1 MPRNRART
9 RTDREMRVSI
19 VNTEDRGGA
28 ANAAIR
34 LHQGLLAL
42 NVDSKLIV
50 YRGREAADNKI
61 VRAQKP
67 IATTLAQSAMRL
79 FLSHHRGLDKSP
91 RSKPVSTCELFS
103 DCRSANGVALKLHP
117 AEIDVL
123 NLHWVAR
130 FVDLPSLLPR
140 FAGKVPIVWTLHDMQ
155 PLTGGC
161 HYTAGCEA
169 FRSGC
174 QNCPQLIQPG
184 ARDASAE
191 IFQARLAALSHL
203 GDRDLHIVAPS
214 KWLLNEAAR
223 SAALSRF
230 SGTCIPYGLDT
241 DAFRPIPKDLA
252 RQKLGLPRH
261 KRLLLFV
268 SACVQNHRKGLDL
281 LIGAVA
287 QARQRYPDL
296 QVVAV
301 GAKGKSGDDPFAGLD
316 MITLGTLTDECRLAE
331 AYSAADLFVIPS
343 RQDNLPNTM
352 LESIACGTPVVGFDI
367 GGIPDAVRP
376 GQTGWL
382 AKQLSQESLA
392 AAISEALL
400 AMEDRGLVARYQ
412 ANCRQIAETE
422 FALVRQAEDYCKL
435 FRGLVEHQRK
445 SVAA

>member
-1 MPRNRART
+1 MSLSRTLT
-9 RTDREMRVSI
+9 RTDRGMKVSI
-19 VNTEDRGGA
+19 INTEDRGGA

-34 LHQGLLAL
+34 LHQGLLSL

-50 YRGREAADNKI
+50 YRGREAAEGKI

-79 FLSHHRGLDKSP
+79 FLSQYRGLDKSP

-117 AEIDVL
+117 AEIDIL

-130 FVDLPSLLPR
+130 FVDLPSLVPR
-140 FAGKVPIVWTLHDMQ
+140 FAGGVPIVWTLHDMQ

-161 HYTAGCEA
+161 HYTAGCESFLSA
-169 FRSGC
+169 C
-174 QNCPQLIQPG
+174 QNCPQLITPG
-184 ARDASAE
+184 PRDASAE
-191 IFQARLAALSHL
+191 VFQARLAALKHL
-203 GDRDLHIVAPS
+203 GDSDLHIVAPS
-214 KWLLNEAAR
+214 KWLLKEAAR

-230 SGTCIPYGLDT
+230 SRTCIPYGLDT
-241 DAFRPIPKDLA
+241 DSFRPINKNLA
-252 RQKLGLPRH
+252 RQSLGLPLD

-281 LIGAVA
+281 LIGALA
-287 QARQRYPDL
+287 QVRQRHPDL
-296 QVVAV
+296 HVVAV
-301 GAKGKSGDDPFAGLD
+301 GAREKSGDDPFSELD
-316 MITLGTLTDECRLAE
+316 MITLGTLTDERRLAA

-376 GQTGWL
+376 GKTGWL
-382 AKQLSQESLA
+382 AKQLSHESLA

-400 AMEDRGLVARYQ
+400 AMQDRDLVARYQ

-422 FALVRQAEDYCKL
+422 FALARQAEDYCKL
-435 FRGLVEHQRK
+435 FRSLVERQRR